1 MLNQLRSRLDRVV
14 TPVARTLARAGITPN
29 VITVTGSVG
38 VCAGALGLFPTGHLF
53 IGTLVCTAFVFS
65 DLIDGTLA
73 RITGSAG
80 RWGAFLDST
89 MDRITEAAVFGGLIL
104 WFFRGGHDPLL
115 AGVALFCLVAGALV
129 SYVKARA
136 EGLGLSADV
145 GIAAHAEKL
154 VITLLSAGLA
164 GLGVPY
170 ILAIGLWL
178 LAGLSVVTFG
188 QRVAVIY
195 RGARQGTSEGTGG
208 DVPDSP
214 SGGTSGGTERSA
226 VKQQGSQ

>member
-14 TPVARTLARAGITPN
+14 TPVARALARAGITPN
-29 VITVTGSVG
+29 MITVTGSVG
-38 VCAGALGLFPTGHLF
+38 VSAGALSLYPTGHLF
-53 IGTLVCTAFVFS
+53 AGTLVCTAFVFS

-104 WFFRGGHDPLL
+104 WFFRGGNDPLL
-115 AGVALFCLVAGALV
+115 AGVALFCLVAGAVV

-136 EGLGLSADV
+136 EGLGLEADV

-154 VITLLSAGLA
+154 LITLLSAGLA

-170 ILAIGLWL
+170 ILAIGLWA
-178 LAGLSVVTFG
+178 LAGLSLITFG
-188 QRVAVIY
+188 QRVTVIY
-195 RGARQGTSEGTGG
+195 RGARQGTRESEA
-208 DVPDSP
+208 
-214 SGGTSGGTERSA
+214 RSA
-226 VKQQGSQ
+226 VKQQGAQ

>member
-29 VITVTGSVG
+29 MITVTGSVG

-73 RITGSAG
+73 RMTGSAG

-89 MDRITEAAVFGGLIL
+89 MDRVTEAAVFGGLIL

-136 EGLGLSADV
+136 EGLGLRCDV

-170 ILAIGLWL
+170 VLAIGLWV
-178 LAGLSVVTFG
+178 LAGLSLVTFG
-188 QRVAVIY
+188 QRVLVVHRSTRHDNPESAQ
-195 RGARQGTSEGTGG
+195 RGTR
-208 DVPDSP
+208 
-214 SGGTSGGTERSA
+214 
-226 VKQQGSQ
+226 

>member
-14 TPVARTLARAGITPN
+14 TPVARALARAGITPN
-29 VITVTGSVG
+29 MITVTGSIG
-38 VCAGALGLFPTGHLF
+38 VSAGALSLYPTGHLF
-53 IGTLVCTAFVFS
+53 VGTLVCTAFVFS

-104 WFFRGGHDPLL
+104 WFFGGGNDPLL

-136 EGLGLSADV
+136 EGLGLEADV

-154 VITLLSAGLA
+154 LITLVSAGLA

-170 ILAIGLWL
+170 ILAIGLWA
-178 LAGLSVVTFG
+178 LAGLSLITFG
-188 QRVAVIY
+188 QRVTVIY
-195 RGARQGTSEGTGG
+195 RGAREGTR
-208 DVPDSP
+208 
-214 SGGTSGGTERSA
+214 ESA
-226 VKQQGSQ
+226 ARNTVKQQGAQ